1 MRRYPFLS
9 PDDASGSGDPAKG
22 AGEPTKVDDVAVL
35 RAKLAEYEAAET
47 KRKADAAKAD
57 EDAAKKRGD
66 YEKLLADKDAE
77 IGKLSE
83 LKKRE
88 ADRLKRV
95 AEKVEAKIKALPK
108 DRQSLVPDMLR
119 ADPDAL
125 ADYLE
130 TNWSLLSGTPAGEGT
145 DKPGHRPKPAE
156 MSDAEVPADIAAEAA
171 RRRMAP
177 SAWYKILVNA
187 GRIKPP
193 ATA

>member
-9 PDDASGSGDPAKG
+9 PDDASGSGDPGKG
-22 AGEPTKVDDVAVL
+22 AGEPAKVDDVAVL

-95 AEKVEAKIKALPK
+95 GEKVEAKIKALPK
-108 DRQSLVPDMLR
+108 DRQSLVPDVLK

-156 MSDAEVPADIAAEAA
+156 LSDADVPADIAEQA
-171 RRRMAP
+171 RMRGLAP
-177 SAWYKILVNA
+177 SAWYKVLVNA